1 MTLLIARVKDP
12 GFFLPYCQYFPSG
25 RLFVSLAVVLKILR
39 TQQDDKMLITMI
51 IATIVALLFGKIT
64 IKEIKEYDRKHTQG
78 AGDSESGGDSKGCSG
93 ARDAV

>member
-64 IKEIKEYDRKHTQG
+64 IKEIKEYVRKHREGNG
-78 AGDSESGGDSKGCSG
+78 ADNTGGKHSGNSSN
-93 ARDAV
+93 AA